1 MKKRTTWILI
11 AVAINL
17 LLLPFTLQRPPAAS
31 AQATRAAWMFDCCR
45 DWSDGRRL
53 CCFRCCWWP
62 RMCPPEGCE
71 KPNDG

>member
-1 MKKRTTWILI
+1 MKKRTTWIVV

-17 LLLPFTLQRPPAAS
+17 LLLPFTLQKPPEAT
-31 AQATRAAWMFDCCR
+31 AQVTRAAWMFDCCR

-53 CCFRCCWWP
+53 CCYRCCWFP

-71 KPNDG
+71 RPNGS